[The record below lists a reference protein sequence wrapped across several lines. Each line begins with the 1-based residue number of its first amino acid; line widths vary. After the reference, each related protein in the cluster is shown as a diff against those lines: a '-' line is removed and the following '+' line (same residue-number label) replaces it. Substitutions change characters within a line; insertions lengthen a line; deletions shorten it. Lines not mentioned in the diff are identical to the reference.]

1 MTDKLSGLYSLPL
14 FIANRITYSIRTSEC
29 SLSADFAATLRRKRR
44 VAVAGEMAGAHAGLQ
59 FLALAGVWVLLLG
72 WALTVQGQTTVL
84 SIVVSPA
91 NPQISTTQ
99 TQQFTALSGT
109 TVELQGVLQVA
120 NGEYHTCALLAGGTV
135 ECWGD
140 NTYGELGNGTTSY
153 IPSSTPAA
161 VSGLSGATA
170 IAAGLYDT
178 CALLAGGTVECWGY
192 NNYGELGDG
201 NTTDSSTP
209 VPVSGLSG
217 AIAIAA
223 GVHDTCALLAGGTV
237 ECWGDNT
244 YGELGNGTTSFIP
257 SSTPAAVS
265 GLSGATAITAG
276 EYHVCALLAS
286 GTVECWGDNTYGE
299 LGNGTT
305 SSVPSSTPVA
315 VGGLSGATAI
325 TAAGGYHTCALLAG
339 GTVECWGYNAD
350 GELGNGTIT
359 DSGTPVP
366 VSGLSGAT
374 AIAAGADH
382 TCALLA
388 GGAVEC
394 WGDNSDGELGNGTTT
409 DSSVPV
415 AVSGLSGATAITAA
429 GRVLADSTVGHT
441 CALLAGGT
449 VECWGDNTY
458 GELGNGTATDSSVPV
473 TVIGD
478 VLPGAGAVK
487 VTAGLSAHT
496 CVLLAG
502 GTVECWGDNT
512 YGELGNGTTTD
523 SSTPVPVSGL
533 SGAIAIAAGAVHTCA
548 LLGGGTVECWG
559 DNTYGELGNGT
570 TTDSSTSVPVSGL
583 NGATAINAGAYHVCA
598 LLAGGTVECWG
609 DNTYGELG
617 NGTTTN
623 SSTPVAVSG
632 LSGAIAIDGGG
643 WTCALLAGGT
653 VECWGNN
660 ANGQLGNGTT
670 TNSSTPVAVSGLSGA
685 IAIAAGGAHNCA
697 LLAGGTVECWG
708 DNSDGE
714 LGNGTTTSST
724 TPVATA
730 ALVVSLDWTSGT
742 TSVATIDPASGLATP
757 ASPTSTGSTLITA
770 TYGALSNNT
779 TLTVGLAA
787 AITSADDATFIE
799 GTAGSFT
806 VTTMGTPTPS
816 LSESGILPGGVSF
829 QDNGNGTATLFG
841 TPSIGTGGTYP
852 ITITAQNGVS
862 PSATQSFT
870 LTVVPALA
878 ISAQPQSQSI
888 APNGTATLSVTATG
902 TGTLTY
908 QWYVGVSGNTSNP
921 IAGATG
927 STFTT
932 PALTANTSYW
942 VQVTES
948 GPPVEQTNSSTAAIT
963 VVSGPAISA
972 QPQSQSI
979 APNGTATLSV
989 TATGT
994 GTLTYQWYVG
1004 VSGNTSSPVAGA
1016 TNSTFTTPALTATTD
1031 YWVQVS
1037 ASGPPVE
1044 QTNSNTAAIT
1054 VVVVPAPAISVQPL
1068 SQSVVP
1074 GQTATLSVTATGTGA
1089 LTYQWYSGLSG
1100 NTANPIAGATNSTF
1114 TTPALTANTSYW
1126 VQVSES
1132 GPPNESTESSSAVV
1146 VVGAVFAGQPEIT
1159 NLALPQNVNAPL
1171 GSTETLSCTGVEL
1184 TLNGN
1189 QVSLATYGLSC
1200 LFSTS
1205 TVQPTATLSVQNT
1218 ATPQPF
1224 TVTIGTQQASETV
1237 RNSPGSRHPV
1247 YLAGLLPISG
1257 LALLGLGLIV
1267 PRSKRKAWARWFVL
1281 TVVVFASVGLISCGG
1296 SFTIP
1301 TNLSSGGSSGSGGNT
1316 PTPAGK
1322 YLVIVTITDLQATPT
1337 QFQQSSLIIPLT
1349 VSPTPD

>member
-244 YGELGNGTTSFIP
+244 YGELGNGTTSFIT

-583 NGATAINAGAYHVCA
+583 NGATAINAEAYHVCA